1 MLTQEQNDRL
11 TQVSA
16 GTPTGELLRRYWLP
30 VAPAEDV
37 DEANPVKFVRI
48 LGENLVLFRDT
59 SGSVG
64 LIDDRCAHRGVSLS
78 YGRVEER
85 GISCPYHGWL
95 YDTKGNCLETPA
107 EPCGSKF
114 HLTVKQKAYSL
125 QKFIGLYW
133 TYMGPKPEPLLPHY
147 DIWVR
152 SDGKRKIFVQP
163 QLDCNWFQAMEN
175 SVDPAHLQI
184 LHQDTALSD
193 QTPVNVTRGF
203 TDNVRSFDFYEFPLG
218 IMKTRTYQTGHIDQ
232 HPLLFPNIL
241 RQANC
246 TQIRVPI
253 DDTHTRVFF
262 VRFYQNEDGRV
273 EDESD
278 PPVEYINSYK
288 DDPEQLHPFTRF
300 RTDTVQAQDHMAWET
315 QGPIAD
321 RTTERL
327 ATSDRG
333 IVMLRDMMSRELD
346 RVAAGL
352 DPKGVI
358 RDPAVNEK
366 LDTKLA
372 ESLVGPELKKELRSV
387 VNQ

>member
-11 TQVSA
+11 TRVGA
-16 GTPTGELLRRYWLP
+16 GTPSGGLLRRYWMP
-30 VAPAEDV
+30 VAPAQDL
-37 DEANPVKFVRI
+37 DEEHPTKFVRL
-48 LGENLVLFRDT
+48 LGENLVLFLDK
-59 SGSVG
+59 SGKVG

-114 HLTVKQKAYSL
+114 HLTVKQKAYPL
-125 QKFIGLYW
+125 QRFMGLYW
-133 TYMGPKPEPLLPHY
+133 TYMGPKPVPLLPRY
-147 DIWVR
+147 DLWVR
-152 SDGKRKIFVQP
+152 QDGQRKIFVQP

-175 SVDPAHLQI
+175 SVDPAHLQV
-184 LHQDTALSD
+184 LHQDTAMSD
-193 QTPVNVTRGF
+193 KTPVSVTRGF
-203 TDNVRSFDFYEFPLG
+203 TDDVRSFDFYEFPLG
-218 IMKTRTYQTGHIDQ
+218 IMKKRLYQTGHTDQ

-262 VRFYQNEDGRV
+262 VRFFPNDDGRI
-273 EDESD
+273 EDETD
-278 PPVEYINSYK
+278 PAVEYLEPYK
-288 DDPEQLHPFTRF
+288 EDPEKLHPFTRF
-300 RTDTVQAQDHMAWET
+300 RVDTVQGQDHMVWET

-333 IVMLRDMMSRELD
+333 IVMLRDLMNRELD
-346 RVAAGL
+346 RVAGGL

-358 RDPAVNEK
+358 RNPLENEM

-372 ESLVGPELKKELRSV
+372 ESLVGPELQKQLRSA
-387 VNQ
+387 